1 MLKKIYKYLLKEYPL
16 QISLLVILM
25 LITGIL
31 GSLSVASVVPLIQ
44 ASGQVADT
52 ESTGILKIFNWFYY
66 WLNIEV
72 TVVNILLLVTV
83 LLVVKS
89 LLNIVKSILM
99 RSIQSRYEIT
109 SKEKLLTLTLNSN
122 VTYLYQQKFG
132 KILNVLN
139 QETRLISSLVIY
151 VSSFVNAIINV
162 FIYIALI
169 FIVSWELTLFASAV
183 GVVTY
188 FLFYRFFRKARV
200 LGVELA
206 NNRSLILETFQNS
219 LYGHR
224 VIKSY
229 IIEDLIRKKFKQHL
243 KKLRK
248 TEIKSSLLESVQTSI
263 FEPLTFFLC
272 FIAVMLWNIPITSL
286 IIFIASLGK
295 LYLSVMSIQN
305 THYKIAHH
313 VGSLD
318 IYEETI
324 KGFSMNQE
332 EQGTDVHEC
341 ETIRDSIDINNLCF
355 RYDSSNDAF
364 QLGPLDF
371 KAKIGQTIG
380 LVGSS
385 GSGKSTFTDLVLGL
399 LVPESGSIMIDGVDM
414 KKLNIKSF
422 RRKVSYVEQAPFMF
436 NDSIKNNITLKEEG
450 FTLDDIKDACKRSHI
465 EEFIEELPEKYETIL
480 GEKGASLSGGQEQ
493 RIALARAIIRRP
505 EILILDEATCALD
518 NETERNI
525 QKVFRDLHGTMTIIV
540 IAHRLSSVKYADVIY
555 VFDRGKIV
563 ESGGFEQLLQ
573 MDGRFADLHAKAL

>member
-31 GSLSVASVVPLIQ
+31 GSLSVASIVPLIQ

-66 WLNIEV
+66 CLNIEA

-89 LLNIVKSILM
+89 LLNILKSVLM

-169 FIVSWELTLFASAV
+169 FIVSWELTLFASTV

-229 IIEDLIRKKFKQHL
+229 IMEDLIRNKFKQHL

-263 FEPLTFFLC
+263 FEPLTFF
-272 FIAVMLWNIPITSL
+272 F
-286 IIFIASLGK
+286 
-295 LYLSVMSIQN
+295 
-305 THYKIAHH
+305 
-313 VGSLD
+313 
-318 IYEETI
+318 
-324 KGFSMNQE
+324 
-332 EQGTDVHEC
+332 
-341 ETIRDSIDINNLCF
+341 
-355 RYDSSNDAF
+355 
-364 QLGPLDF
+364 
-371 KAKIGQTIG
+371 
-380 LVGSS
+380 
-385 GSGKSTFTDLVLGL
+385 
-399 LVPESGSIMIDGVDM
+399 
-414 KKLNIKSF
+414 
-422 RRKVSYVEQAPFMF
+422 FMF
-436 NDSIKNNITLKEEG
+436 CCCHALEYTDNFTNYLYSIPWKVVPFRNEYSKYTLQDCTSRW
-450 FTLDDIKDACKRSHI
+450 F
-465 EEFIEELPEKYETIL
+465 
-480 GEKGASLSGGQEQ
+480 SGY
-493 RIALARAIIRRP
+493 I
-505 EILILDEATCALD
+505 
-518 NETERNI
+518 
-525 QKVFRDLHGTMTIIV
+525 
-540 IAHRLSSVKYADVIY
+540 
-555 VFDRGKIV
+555 
-563 ESGGFEQLLQ
+563 
-573 MDGRFADLHAKAL
+573 